1 MNILSISD
9 GSDRSTH
16 AYLPYMAKAAGKEMM
31 LCSLRTDGCS
41 LEQHWDNWRREKP
54 CYEYDICLPGET
66 EMRTADEV
74 ALHEAVEDEEWDVIT
89 LRQSRELSGVEES
102 YLPYLAELAEYCRM
116 MQPKAK
122 IMLIQPWTYDEGC
135 GDRAFARLYGADQG
149 EMYRALTESC
159 AKAAIESDIDIIVP
173 IGKAFQIARQTPAG
187 SRLTCDGYDGNEL
200 GCYLA
205 GACLY
210 EAAFGES
217 IAENGFTLPSPF
229 NESVPLLK
237 LCAQMAAEKGIIR

>member
-1 MNILSISD
+1 M
-9 GSDRSTH
+9 
-16 AYLPYMAKAAGKEMM
+16 
-31 LCSLRTDGCS
+31 
-41 LEQHWDNWRREKP
+41 
-54 CYEYDICLPGET
+54 
-66 EMRTADEV
+66 
-74 ALHEAVEDEEWDVIT
+74 
-89 LRQSRELSGVEES
+89 SGVEES

-122 IMLIQPWTYDEGC
+122 IMLIQPWTYDS
-135 GDRAFARLYGADQG
+135 DSADPSFRRLYGGDQD

-159 AKAAIESDIDIIVP
+159 AKAAIESDIDIVVP

-210 EAAFGES
+210 EAAFGKS
-217 IAENGFTLPSPF
+217 VTENGFTLPAPL
-229 NESVPLLK
+229 NETVPLLK

>member
-9 GSDRSTH
+9 GSERSTH
-16 AYLPYMAKAAGKEMM
+16 AYLPYMAEAAGQEML
-31 LCSLRTDGCS
+31 LCDLCIDGCS
-41 LEQHWDNWRREKP
+41 LEQHWDNWRKELP

-66 EMRTADEV
+66 DTRTVDEV

-89 LRQSRELSGVEES
+89 LRQSRSMSGVEES

-122 IMLIQPWTYDEGC
+122 IMLIQPWTYDS
-135 GDRAFARLYGADQG
+135 DSADPSFRRLYGGDQD

-173 IGKAFQIARQTPAG
+173 IGKAFQIARQTPATATTAT
-187 SRLTCDGYDGNEL
+187 SSAATSPAPASMKRRSAKASPRTASPSLPRSTRQCR
-200 GCYLA
+200 
-205 GACLY
+205 CLNS
-210 EAAFGES
+210 APKWQPKKA
-217 IAENGFTLPSPF
+217 
-229 NESVPLLK
+229 
-237 LCAQMAAEKGIIR
+237 